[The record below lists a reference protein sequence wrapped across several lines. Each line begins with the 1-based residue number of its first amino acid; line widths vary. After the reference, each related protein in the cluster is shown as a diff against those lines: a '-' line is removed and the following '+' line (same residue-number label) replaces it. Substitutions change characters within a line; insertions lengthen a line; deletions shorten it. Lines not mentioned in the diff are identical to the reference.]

1 MRKNKKERKS
11 RSSRERG
18 GYAIRN
24 VPDAIGL
31 LIKGISCRASGSW
44 AENLFHRVLMSAE
57 KRYQWGG
64 EREKEGIGG
73 GRLRSPTEERRES
86 DAIMPMLL
94 RIDFLISRILNYFRG

>member
-11 RSSRERG
+11 RTSRERG

-57 KRYQWGG
+57 KRYQWGE
-64 EREKEGIGG
+64 EREGG
-73 GRLRSPTEERRES
+73 DRGRKTPFGRQRGEENRMQSCRCC
-86 DAIMPMLL
+86 
-94 RIDFLISRILNYFRG
+94 

>member
-44 AENLFHRVLMSAE
+44 AENLFHRVLMSVE

-64 EREKEGIGG
+64 EREEEDR
-73 GRLRSPTEERRES
+73 GRKTPFGRQRGEENRMQSCRCC
-86 DAIMPMLL
+86 
-94 RIDFLISRILNYFRG
+94 

>member
-1 MRKNKKERKS
+1 MRKNKKKRKS

-57 KRYQWGG
+57 KRYQWGE
-64 EREKEGIGG
+64 ERKKEGIGG
-73 GRLRSPTEERRES
+73 GRLRSVDRGEK
-86 DAIMPMLL
+86 
-94 RIDFLISRILNYFRG
+94 RIACNHADVVKDRLFNFADP